1 MRKRRPDMSDQF
13 DVTPE
18 DLVAHAA
25 NIEGLAERIGP
36 IVDAM
41 SSVTESTD
49 AYGIICQFLPPVLSS
64 RQEEQKELSEMAREN
79 LTMLAQAVRESAE
92 AYEAADEE
100 TAEEHRGLEEAL

>member
-1 MRKRRPDMSDQF
+1 MSDQF
-13 DVTPE
+13 DVTPD

-25 NIEGLAERIGP
+25 NIDAIAERIGP
-36 IVDAM
+36 IMDAM

-49 AYGIICQFLPPVLSS
+49 SYGIICQFLPPVLTG

-79 LTMLAQAVRESAE
+79 LTMLAQAVRDSAA

-100 TAEEHRGLEEAL
+100 TAAEHRGLEDAL